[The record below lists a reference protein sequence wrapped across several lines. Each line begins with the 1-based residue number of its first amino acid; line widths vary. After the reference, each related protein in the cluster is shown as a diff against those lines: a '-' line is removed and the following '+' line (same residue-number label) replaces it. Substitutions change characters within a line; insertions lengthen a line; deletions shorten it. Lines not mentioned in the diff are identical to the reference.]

1 MTTATAVCRRLLSL
15 SVQEPLSGRVHSVF
29 DHAVNLALEGR
40 DGLIGLIAENRALT
54 PYAVSVRTTCPFQET
69 GVRADMAAAA
79 ESGRIRIPG
88 AGLEIDLSAA
98 EPVELCVN
106 SIALRAVAR
115 RSETG
120 ERAVVHVLGRADAEA
135 SLAPLAT
142 GTGENVYARF
152 LAPRFFDLAAAVGA
166 EDTEAAVRAAERFAG
181 CGAGLTPSSDDL
193 LTGYLST
200 LHLFAREQS
209 RASLTAVLQE
219 AAIAA
224 AKKTNRV
231 SATFLLQS
239 GEGLVNRRI
248 YELLSSIFQG
258 AGEETIEAAAG
269 RVLAIGSTSG
279 ADMLT
284 GVALALRHHDGG
296 IEQW

>member
-1 MTTATAVCRRLLSL
+1 MTTATAVCSRLLSL

-40 DGLIGLIAENRALT
+40 ECLIGVIAENRALT
-54 PYAVSVRTTCPFQET
+54 PYAASVRTAYPFQKT
-69 GVRADMAAAA
+69 GVRADAAAA
-79 ESGRIRIPG
+79 VENGWVRIPD
-88 AGLEIDLSAA
+88 AGLEIDLRAA
-98 EPVELCVN
+98 KPVELCVDR
-106 SIALRAVAR
+106 IALCSAAG
-115 RSETG
+115 RSETAICALA
-120 ERAVVHVLGRADAEA
+120 RVLTGADAEW
-135 SLAPLAT
+135 SLVPLAT
-142 GTGENVYARF
+142 GAGQNVYTRF
-152 LAPRFFDLAAAVGA
+152 LAPRFSDLAAAVKREDA
-166 EDTEAAVRAAERFAG
+166 ESAARAAERFAG

-209 RASLTAVLQE
+209 RASLTAVLQK

-239 GEGLVNRRI
+239 GEGLVNQRI
-248 YELLSSIFQG
+248 YELLTSIFQG
-258 AGEETIEAAAG
+258 AGEEAITAAAG

-284 GVALALRHHDGG
+284 GIALALRLYNGG
-296 IEQW
+296 NTQW